1 MNNNSKLRTFLA
13 VDIDE
18 NLISN
23 ILNVQKEL
31 KTTNADIKYVS
42 KENLHFTLKFFGDLD
57 KNMISK
63 ISEVV
68 KDILKDFKPIELD
81 INSLGTFPN
90 EDHIKVIWIG
100 TSKNNEFLNL
110 VNRLNAKF
118 NNLGFKKD
126 KDFKSHLTIGR
137 MRNSKNRKEVKNL
150 INEFKD
156 LEIGEMKISKLSLK
170 KSELTS
176 NGPIYSDLETFEFD

>member
-31 KTTNADIKYVS
+31 KTTNADIKYVP

-57 KNMISK
+57 KDMVSK
-63 ISEVV
+63 ISEVIT
-68 KDILKDFKPIELD
+68 DILKDFKPIELD
-81 INSLGTFPN
+81 INGLGTFPD
-90 EDHIKVIWIG
+90 EDNIKVIWIG
-100 TSKNNEFLNL
+100 TSKNNELLNL
-110 VNRLNAKF
+110 ANRLNEKF
-118 NNLGFKKD
+118 SNLGFKKD

-137 MRNSKNRKEVKNL
+137 MRNSKNKKEVKN
-150 INEFKD
+150 IVNKFKD
-156 LEIGEMKISKLSLK
+156 LKIGKMKISKLPLK
-170 KSELTS
+170 KSELTP